1 MRKILLTISLTLLHI
16 SAFSQSVNAF
26 RAAEDGDVE
35 AQMFLAQ
42 SYANGKNGL
51 AKSPQKAYEWF
62 LAAAK
67 QGNALAQYEVGYR
80 ILAVGTG
87 IPDDELQK
95 ESLDWMMKSARNGY
109 APAQVLIGD
118 IYRQHGKYK
127 EAFDLYKQAA
137 GDPTFPGG
145 MINLATSYY
154 NGNGTVQSFD
164 EALKY
169 YTMAAEACEKL
180 AAEEGMNRN
189 QQKDLGNTYLGIAYC
204 YINGKKNYKKA
215 FEYYL
220 KAIGEDIPQAY
231 NDVAFL
237 YAEGKGVEQSFQ
249 KAYEMVDL
257 AISKDLNNPN
267 FYDSKGE
274 IYLMEGKT
282 DKAREMWD
290 KVLQLNPQAAEGN
303 SKLALAMNNSVDSN
317 IPVSTSNSDKTFA
330 VICAN
335 EDYKRVASVPYAKND
350 GRTFAEYCKKT
361 LGVPEKNVYLVED
374 ATLGDMKYHIN
385 LLKKIAQAYNG
396 EAKIIFYYAG
406 HGIPDE
412 GQKDGY
418 LLPID
423 GYGNDAT
430 SGYSLKMLYEEL
442 ASIPSKS
449 VLVFMDAC
457 FSGAQR
463 DGSMLEAARGV
474 AIKPKT
480 ETPTGNLVIFSA
492 ASGDETAYPYNDKK
506 HGLFTYF
513 LLKKLQESKG
523 DVTLDEL
530 GDYVVTNVKQ
540 ESVTTNRKSQT
551 PTVVPSASLGAAW
564 KNIKL
569 R

>member
-1 MRKILLTISLTLLHI
+1 MRKILLTIALTLLHI

-26 RAAEDGDVE
+26 SAAENGDVE

-42 SYANGKNGL
+42 SYASGTNGL

-80 ILAVGTG
+80 IAVGIG
-87 IPDDELQK
+87 YPDDELMK

-109 APAQVLIGD
+109 APAQLLIGD
-118 IYRQHGKYK
+118 TFRQQGKYK
-127 EAFDLYKQAA
+127 EAFELYKRAA
-137 GDPTFPGG
+137 NDPKYPPG
-145 MINLATSYY
+145 MISLATLYY
-154 NGNGTVQSFD
+154 NGYGTVQSFD

-169 YTMAAEACEKL
+169 YTMAAETYEKW
-180 AAEEGMNRN
+180 AAEGSMSRN
-189 QQKDLGNTYLGIAYC
+189 QQINLGYAYLGIADC
-204 YINGKKNYKKA
+204 YQHGKKNYKQA
-215 FEYYL
+215 FEYYQ
-220 KAIGEDIPQAY
+220 KAIGEGISQAY
-231 NDVAFL
+231 NDIAYL
-237 YAEGKGVEQSFQ
+237 YAEGKGVGQNFQ
-249 KAYEMVDL
+249 KAHEMVDL

-282 DKAREMWD
+282 DKAREMWN
-290 KVLQLNPQAAEGN
+290 KVLQLNPQAIESN

-317 IPVSTSNSDKTFA
+317 IPVSTQNSGKTFA

-412 GQKDGY
+412 EQKDGY

-430 SGYSLKMLYEEL
+430 SGYPLKTLYTEL
-442 ASIPSKS
+442 ANIPSKS

-463 DGSMLEAARGV
+463 DGSMLESARGV

-480 ETPTGNLVIFSA
+480 ETPTGNLVVFSA

-523 DVTLDEL
+523 EVTLGEL
-530 GDYVVTNVKQ
+530 GDFLVTNVKQ
-540 ESVTTNRKSQT
+540 ESITENKKSQT
-551 PTVVPSASLGAAW
+551 PTIVPSQAMGANW
-564 KNIKL
+564 RNMKM